1 MSYQLSTLIPISDLT
16 LTDRSNLRKQ
26 AIERGI
32 ARAVVTKVIAREDE
46 AKVRHLQNIVDI
58 PLIVL
63 DQWNTNPLVGPLGT
77 VQSVFQ
83 AVAAPQLANN
93 RLAVFYKVA
102 VTTAP
107 IPVSTLAFRE
117 GAAAGT
123 TYAIFDLEQLDGC
136 LEPIGYFSEPV
147 VYDPLRV
154 MNIVATCRIITN
166 LPARVILGCY
176 IIEPGGPTIS

>member
-32 ARAVVTKVIAREDE
+32 ARAVATKVIAREDE

-63 DQWNTNPLVGPLGT
+63 DQWNTAALAVLGT
-77 VQSVFQ
+77 AYSVFQ

-102 VTTAP
+102 VPTAP

-123 TYAIFDLEQLDGC
+123 TYAIFDLEQLDGS
-136 LEPIGYFSEPV
+136 LEPVGYFSEPV

-154 MNIVATCRIITN
+154 MNIVVTARIATG
-166 LPARVILGCY
+166 LMARVILGAY